1 MVNGLIVLIAY
12 LFAGDIISHS
22 FDLPIPGG
30 IIGMVLM
37 LITLIIRG
45 KVDEPVDTA
54 SRGLIAYI
62 GLLFVPAGVGVSQY
76 FDLLAQEW
84 PIMLFATLSTMFL
97 TLAISALLFRFLSK
111 AERS

>member
-1 MVNGLIVLIAY
+1 MVNGLIVLIGY
-12 LFAGDIISHS
+12 LFAGDIISHT

-62 GLLFVPAGVGVSQY
+62 GLLFVPAGVGISQY
-76 FDLLAQEW
+76 FDLLAQKW
-84 PIMLFATLSTMFL
+84 PIMMFAGISTMFL
-97 TLAISALLFRFLSK
+97 TLGVSALLFRFLSK
-111 AERS
+111 AER